1 MEVLEAIEKWDRNLI
16 STATTSK
23 GETVE
28 TVRALLAKLC
38 EKEAEEDDA
47 DKIKF
52 LIRQLDL
59 LSAKRCEDPTHWTSR
74 CSPAYFLPLH
84 LTLYRY
90 IRSSADT
97 ILPHPATIQLI

>member
-28 TVRALLAKLC
+28 TVHALLAKLC
-38 EKEAEEDDA
+38 EKEAEDDA

-59 LSAKRCEDPTHWTSR
+59 LPAKKMRRPYPPDIKVFACLLFTTS
-74 CSPAYFLPLH
+74 PHA
-84 LTLYRY
+84 YRY